1 MTQAAVQKQKRN
13 VRMLIGLCW
22 VVYACS
28 YLGKLNYAANITP
41 IMAHYGIDH
50 ASAGMVSS
58 FFSVSYAV
66 GQVVNGLLC
75 KHYPLK
81 QTVCGALAV
90 SAAVNLGV
98 ALAPEFG
105 MIRFLWMINGF
116 ATSLLWPCLVRL
128 LSETLAVKDLSKAV
142 VAMGTTTAAGTF
154 AIYGISAGFALF
166 GGFKWVF
173 VLAACVS
180 TSMAVLWLCTCR
192 KRIDA
197 VKQEN
202 AQASVTELSTVSTV
216 AGQKK
221 ALILCVGVLAVYG
234 VATNLLKDGLSGWVP
249 SILKEGYGLG
259 DALSILMTLA
269 LPMVSMFGSM
279 FSVRLH
285 KRIPDFVT
293 LCGLLFGGSALLM
306 ACITVG
312 SGAGILWIAF
322 GGFAAVC
329 FLMATCN
336 SVITS
341 MFPMFMKGKMNS
353 GMLAGVLNGFCY
365 AGSTISSYGLGAV
378 ADHAGWS
385 AVFTVLTA
393 VSVGCVVLILPYWIA
408 KRVLK
413 KA

>member
-1 MTQAAVQKQKRN
+1 MEEVMKKQKRS
-13 VRMLIGLCW
+13 VFLLIGLCW

-81 QTVCGALAV
+81 QTICGALAV
-90 SAAVNLGV
+90 SSAVNLGV
-98 ALAPEFG
+98 AFAPEFG
-105 MIRFLWMINGF
+105 MIKYLWMINGF

-128 LSETLAVKDLSKAV
+128 LSETLPVKDLGKAV

-166 GGFKWVF
+166 DGFQWVF
-173 VLAACVS
+173 VLAAVVS
-180 TSMAVLWLCTCR
+180 ASMAVLWLCTCS
-192 KRIDA
+192 KRIGA
-197 VKQEN
+197 VARETE
-202 AQASVTELSTVSTV
+202 AAEVAAASAIQTT

-221 ALILCVGVLAVYG
+221 ALLLCVGVLAFYG

-259 DALSILMTLA
+259 DSLSILMTLA

-285 KRIPDFVT
+285 KRVSDFVL
-293 LCGLLFGGSALLM
+293 LCGLLFGASALLM
-306 ACITVG
+306 TGITAG
-312 SGAGILWIAF
+312 SAAGSLWISF

-329 FLMATCN
+329 FLMTTCN

-365 AGSTISSYGLGAV
+365 VGSTVSSYGLGAV
-378 ADHAGWS
+378 ADHFGWG

-393 VSVGCVVLILPYWIA
+393 VCVGCVVVSLPYMIA
-408 KRVLK
+408 KRFLEK
-413 KA
+413 RA